1 MAATSLVREL
11 SSEGG
16 LTPLHLAAYSGSENV
31 VRGLLNSPAVQVG
44 KNMSDI
50 RIGQYNNIPLNN
62 IAGKFYIRILFFNF
76 STKVMEIK
84 NLLLHN
90 TESF

>member
-1 MAATSLVREL
+1 MLHYSQIPSVPAQSLVREL

-44 KNMSDI
+44 LWE
-50 RIGQYNNIPLNN
+50 GWLP
-62 IAGKFYIRILFFNF
+62 
-76 STKVMEIK
+76 TKLMGI
-84 NLLLHN
+84 
-90 TESF
+90 

>member
-44 KNMSDI
+44 NKGVENYKQSI
-50 RIGQYNNIPLNN
+50 Q
-62 IAGKFYIRILFFNF
+62 
-76 STKVMEIK
+76 
-84 NLLLHN
+84 
-90 TESF
+90 

>member
-31 VRGLLNSPAVQVG
+31 VRGLLNSPAVQVRH
-44 KNMSDI
+44 KDVRNHKLSI
-50 RIGQYNNIPLNN
+50 QYYSPYEHV
-62 IAGKFYIRILFFNF
+62 AGKTNIKIFFLNF
-76 STKVMEIK
+76 STEMIDI
-84 NLLLHN
+84 NIHLLH